1 MRARLFTIKDPST
14 QRPVMTDCWQFV
26 SEAIQSGALDV
37 TVARASKTR
46 AQEQRFNAMIGDIF
60 KQVVFKDEHGSP
72 IKADREWLKAVL
84 IDDFAQEMLLAGTPI
99 SKPGRITMSLDKQRM
114 IQIRPS
120 SAQFL
125 VKEASAFIEYLF
137 SFGAQESVEW
147 SDPETQSMYRDY
159 WEITA

>member
-1 MRARLFTIKDPST
+1 MRARLFTIKDQST
-14 QRPVMTDCWQFV
+14 QRLVMTDCWQFV
-26 SEAIQSGALDV
+26 SGAIQSGALDV

-46 AQEQRFNAMIGDIF
+46 AQESRYHAMIGDIF
-60 KQVVFKDEHGSP
+60 KQAVFKDEHGAP
-72 IKADREWLKAVL
+72 IKSDREWIKAVL

-137 SFGAQESVEW
+137 AFGAQESVEW

-159 WEITA
+159 WERTA